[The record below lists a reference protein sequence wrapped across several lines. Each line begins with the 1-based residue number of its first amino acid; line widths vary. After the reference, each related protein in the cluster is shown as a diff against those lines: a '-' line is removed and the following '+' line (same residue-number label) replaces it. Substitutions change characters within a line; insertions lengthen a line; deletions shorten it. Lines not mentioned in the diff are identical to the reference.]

1 MSAELERF
9 PLLAGL
15 SEAERRELTEELEWL
30 SFEPGA
36 TLFVEGEAAD
46 GLLLLLE
53 GRVRLTSSR
62 AEGSGECGPGASFG
76 SLALVVDAGRRASV
90 EACTPCRVLRLRR
103 DGFRRLANSS
113 PHTACRILEA
123 VVRESADLVESILET
138 RQG

>member
-1 MSAELERF
+1 VSAELERF

-15 SEAERRELTEELEWL
+15 SEAERRDLAEELEWL

-53 GRVRLTSSR
+53 GQVRLTSSR

-90 EACTPCRVLRLRR
+90 EACSPCRVLRLRR
-103 DGFRRLANSS
+103 EGFQRLAHAS

-123 VVRESADLVESILET
+123 VVRESADLVESVLEAP
-138 RQG
+138 QD